1 MIQTL
6 LILCFLGDQ
15 TNNQTPNLC
24 SDSKIHSKIVYNAT
38 QSHENRSK
46 RQKSIIYTPK
56 QNIAVKRLYL
66 RSTAMDIRKFCQI
79 FVEKTYKK
87 WYNDKRAV
95 VLTIP
100 PPEYEVVLQA
110 TLIPID

>member
-1 MIQTL
+1 
-6 LILCFLGDQ
+6 
-15 TNNQTPNLC
+15 
-24 SDSKIHSKIVYNAT
+24 
-38 QSHENRSK
+38 
-46 RQKSIIYTPK
+46 
-56 QNIAVKRLYL
+56 
-66 RSTAMDIRKFCQI
+66 MDIRKFCQI

>member
-66 RSTAMDIRKFCQI
+66 RSTAMYDLMDLENFVKLSLKKHIKSDIMAKGQ
-79 FVEKTYKK
+79 
-87 WYNDKRAV
+87 WYNQYHRPNTRSLFKQ
-95 VLTIP
+95 P
-100 PPEYEVVLQA
+100 S
-110 TLIPID
+110 